1 VRLHQYLDVGGG
13 IGEGKGPEMKVG
25 SQPIG
30 SWRALRRVAV
40 IGALALATGACAS
53 IQNMMPDPSSFR
65 LPDRTTFVP
74 NNVAAFARSVSAD
87 GPVGPGDL
95 VNGQGLC
102 TGAVPGSSETA
113 RGVSL
118 EMTECEVVR
127 ALGQPQSVEIS
138 PQPGRRRATL
148 TYATGERAGIYQFTD
163 GRLASVER
171 GNEPPPPPPVAKK
184 PSAKKPK
191 PPPA

>member
-1 VRLHQYLDVGGG
+1 MNVV
-13 IGEGKGPEMKVG
+13 
-25 SQPIG
+25 QPIDG
-30 SWRALRRVAV
+30 WRDLRRGAV
-40 IGALALATGACAS
+40 IAALALATGACAS
-53 IQNMMPDPSSFR
+53 IQNMMPDLSSFR
-65 LPDRTTFVP
+65 LPDRSSFVP
-74 NNVAAFARSVSAD
+74 TNATAFARSVSAD

-102 TGAVPGSSETA
+102 AGAVPGSSDT

-127 ALGQPQSVEIS
+127 TLGQPQSVEIS
-138 PQPGRRRATL
+138 PRPGRRVATL
-148 TYATGERAGIYQFTD
+148 TYTTGERAGIYQFTD

-191 PPPA
+191 PPPPA

>member
-1 VRLHQYLDVGGG
+1 LDVGGR
-13 IGEGKGPEMKVG
+13 IGEGKGPEMNVG

-30 SWRALRRVAV
+30 SWRTLRRGAV
-40 IGALALATGACAS
+40 IAALALATGACAS
-53 IQNMMPDPSSFR
+53 IQNMMPDPASFR
-65 LPDRTTFVP
+65 LPDRSTFVP
-74 NNVAAFARSVSAD
+74 TNVAAFARSVSAD

-102 TGAVPGSSETA
+102 AGA
-113 RGVSL
+113 
-118 EMTECEVVR
+118 
-127 ALGQPQSVEIS
+127 
-138 PQPGRRRATL
+138 GRRLATL
-148 TYATGERAGIYQFTD
+148 TYTTGERAGIYQFAD

-191 PPPA
+191 PPA

>member
-1 VRLHQYLDVGGG
+1 MDVGGR
-13 IGEGKGPEMKVG
+13 IREGMGPEMNVG

-30 SWRALRRVAV
+30 SWRALRRGAL
-40 IGALALATGACAS
+40 IAALALATGACAS
-53 IQNMMPDPSSFR
+53 IQNMMPDTSSFR
-65 LPDRTTFVP
+65 LPDRTTFAP
-74 NNVAAFARSVSAD
+74 TNVAAFARPVSAD

-102 TGAVPGSSETA
+102 AGAVPSDTA

-138 PQPGRRRATL
+138 PQPGRRRTTL
-148 TYATGERAGIYQFTD
+148 TYTTGERAGTYQFTD

-171 GNEPPPPPPVAKK
+171 GDEPPPPPPVAKK

-191 PPPA
+191 PPA